1 MRSSPEELVKLGN
14 LTDSVWLSIV
24 PLSSKNNEN
33 GDLFKKDGQSMVI
46 LVHSTRPQSLAD
58 DKEAFDN
65 IMADFKDTL
74 TTRKA
79 TYFLPFFIGGNFCDF
94 FIASVGH

>member
-33 GDLFKKDGQSMVI
+33 GDLFKKDGQSMGRYYLYI
-46 LVHSTRPQSLAD
+46 HQ
-58 DKEAFDN
+58 
-65 IMADFKDTL
+65 
-74 TTRKA
+74 
-79 TYFLPFFIGGNFCDF
+79 
-94 FIASVGH
+94 GHRALLMIRRHLITS